1 MLAIIGPDWLAADN
15 EGKRRLDDPDDWV
28 RREIVIALG
37 LGRVQVIP
45 VLVGDAGL
53 PAADELPEPLRPLP
67 GRQAITVRPDR
78 FDDDVDNLIEQIGG
92 WRRRW
97 HGFPLWAWI
106 GAGALLVTALVVAFV
121 VRSNQPPVVT
131 PEQITA
137 IGGVPLEIDLL
148 DWVDDESSELAVT
161 ADNESTHAGSIADLG
176 GGLITY
182 TGPPRYRGPDSFG
195 FTVRD
200 EQGALSQATANIV
213 VTLGPIGGDF
223 NLAVAEFASTGQ
235 SASSVSDALHRQ
247 IDEALAEETD
257 VNVEVAGPGE
267 VGPLPGDTPER
278 RAEAAA
284 ELASRVAADVVVYGT
299 LDTAD
304 GPPLLSAEFFV
315 SDRGLTGA
323 KELAGAY
330 ALDTQT
336 LPSSDPGTL
345 SIAASAPRAEDHGA
359 DRARGRAQ
367 LLPAG
372 RVRQGRGALRPGLD
386 RLAGVEG
393 RQQQQGGGVQP
404 VGECQW
410 APGRPRRRRGLL
422 PASPGAGSRVCPR
435 SFRDRRSGVPE
446 VEGRGLHGR

>member
-53 PAADELPEPLRPLP
+53 PAADQLPEPLRPLP

-345 SIAASAPRAEDHGA
+345 SIAASRLEPKITALTELAVGLSFYQLGEFDRAEERFVQASIDWPGSRV
-359 DRARGRAQ
+359 DSNSKEVVFN
-367 LLPAG
+367 LLG
-372 RVRQGRGALRPGLD
+372 NVSGLQED
-386 RLAGVEG
+386 LDDAEGV
-393 RQQQQGGGVQP
+393 
-404 VGECQW
+404 
-410 APGRPRRRRGLL
+410 L
-422 PASPGAGSRVCPR
+422 PASPGAGSRVCPGP
-435 SFRDRRSGVPE
+435 FRDRRSGVPE